1 MQPERANSSLQTYL
15 DDGRY
20 RRSTSSTGYYP
31 ALSPDL
37 RQSLSLDDVHPRAAS
52 GYNGDDNVVAEET
65 RLLLPA
71 IRQARCLSFETPR
84 PKHEVCILNM
94 YVRPGARSL

>member
-20 RRSTSSTGYYP
+20 RRSASSTGYYP

-37 RQSLSLDDVHPRAAS
+37 RQSLSLDDVRPHAAS
-52 GYNGDDNVVAEET
+52 ACHGNVVAEET

-71 IRQARCLSFETPR
+71 IRRARCLSFETPR
-84 PKHEVCILNM
+84 PKHEVCILNV
-94 YVRPGARSL
+94 YVRPGAR